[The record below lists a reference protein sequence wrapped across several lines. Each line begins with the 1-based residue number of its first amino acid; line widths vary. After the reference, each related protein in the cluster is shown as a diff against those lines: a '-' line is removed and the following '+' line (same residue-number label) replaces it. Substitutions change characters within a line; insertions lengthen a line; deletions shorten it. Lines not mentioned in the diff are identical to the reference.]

1 MGRGS
6 KQGRMRN
13 LKNIALNQS
22 ELQEVEK
29 SIAMKKRA
37 FQIEE

>member
-6 KQGRMRN
+6 KQGRVRG
-13 LKNIALNQS
+13 LKNIALNQT
-22 ELQEVEK
+22 ELDEAEK

-37 FQIEE
+37 FQMQE